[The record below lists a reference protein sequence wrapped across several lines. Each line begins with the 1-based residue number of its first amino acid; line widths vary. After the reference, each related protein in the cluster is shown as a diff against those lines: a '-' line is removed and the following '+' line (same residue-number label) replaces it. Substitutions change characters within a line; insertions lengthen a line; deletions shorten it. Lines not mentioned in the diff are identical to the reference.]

1 MNEKPKVKFASW
13 PADLLI
19 DYVRKIHHRG
29 IRKEGPELIALLDQ
43 VTSKWC
49 TQYPE
54 LVQLTTLFTDSVNA
68 LDIHCS
74 KEEKVLF
81 PYLYELYEANHNKRK
96 KETLQN
102 GSVIFLINV
111 MINEHAEESEWWD
124 IIIKTTNNF
133 TPPIDTDDDFRQM
146 MASLKR
152 FYDLYLL
159 EHIHLEN
166 DILFPWALRAEQE
179 LKAAKT

>member
-29 IRKEGPELIALLDQ
+29 IRKEGPDLIALLDQ

-68 LDIHCS
+68 LDIRRAAHDLGVA
-74 KEEKVLF
+74 EVNAVLIA
-81 PYLYELYEANHNKRK
+81 PGEGVAHARTCPDVQPLGAAVWPQLHEVEAN
-96 KETLQN
+96 T
-102 GSVIFLINV
+102 
-111 MINEHAEESEWWD
+111 
-124 IIIKTTNNF
+124 
-133 TPPIDTDDDFRQM
+133 
-146 MASLKR
+146 
-152 FYDLYLL
+152 
-159 EHIHLEN
+159 
-166 DILFPWALRAEQE
+166 E
-179 LKAAKT
+179 LGIVEVHQVVAVGLDGHRSGV